1 MAICKKGYTLETK
14 TCGMV
19 CEACEFYDERTK
31 KERQQAK
38 ADAWAGSRERRQ
50 NESDINEHTTEMV

>member
-38 ADAWAGSRERRQ
+38 ADAWAAQKSMFDAEEG
-50 NESDINEHTTEMV
+50 DLPF